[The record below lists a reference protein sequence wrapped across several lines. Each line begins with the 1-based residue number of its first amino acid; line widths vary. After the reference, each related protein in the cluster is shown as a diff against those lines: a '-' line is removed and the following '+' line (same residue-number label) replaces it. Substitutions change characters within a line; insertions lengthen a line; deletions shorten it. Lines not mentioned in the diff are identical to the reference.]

1 MFKKKIP
8 NILTVSRILLS
19 PFFIFFMIQNEK
31 FFYILSFLLILL
43 ISLTD
48 FFDGYYARKHNLVT
62 DLGKYL
68 DPLADKIFVLTVFFT
83 LYYIIDLS
91 LIHI

>member
-1 MFKKKIP
+1 MK
-8 NILTVSRILLS
+8 N
-19 PFFIFFMIQNEK
+19 

-48 FFDGYYARKHNLVT
+48 FFDGYYARKHDLVT

-68 DPLADKIFVLTVFFT
+68 DPLCR
-83 LYYIIDLS
+83 
-91 LIHI
+91 